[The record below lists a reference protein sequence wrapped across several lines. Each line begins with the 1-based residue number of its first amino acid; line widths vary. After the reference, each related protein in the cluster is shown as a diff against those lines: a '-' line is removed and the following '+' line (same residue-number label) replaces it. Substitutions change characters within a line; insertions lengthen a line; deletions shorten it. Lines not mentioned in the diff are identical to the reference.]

1 MGLYDYSNDPYTDT
15 LLQAV
20 YGAKVEPIQ
29 PAGMNVSSPSYPAVA
44 SASSGGD
51 GYDQNMAD
59 AGSGIGSMFGSFMKG
74 QASDAGGWSNI
85 PRHWGSKVGLA
96 EPIVKPTPT
105 MMPSASDPIGAL
117 EGMKGGMYGPT
128 TPYGSGQAGS
138 FLAPLM
144 GGGGGGGGFGIGT
157 PTAGLEGLGG
167 MAGGA
172 GATGAMGAAMPAAAS
187 SMMPALGPAMS
198 LAQGKKKAAMGGA
211 LGLGAGVAL
220 APFTGGLSLLLGPAL
235 GGFLG
240 GMGEK

>member
-44 SASSGGD
+44 SASSGG
-51 GYDQNMAD
+51 GADQDMAD
-59 AGSGIGSMFGSFMKG
+59 AGGGIGSMFGSFMKG
-74 QASDAGGWSNI
+74 QASDAGGWSNL

-105 MMPSASDPIGAL
+105 MVPDAGDPIGAM
-117 EGMKGGMYGPT
+117 EAMNGGMPGPL
-128 TPYGSGQAGS
+128 TPYGSGNAGT
-138 FLAPLM
+138 FIKPLM
-144 GGGGGGGGFGIGT
+144 DG
-157 PTAGLEGLGG
+157 
-167 MAGGA
+167 
-172 GATGAMGAAMPAAAS
+172 AMPAAAS
-187 SMMPALGPAMS
+187 AVTPALGPAMS
-198 LAQGKKKAAMGGA
+198 LAQGKKKSAIGGA
-211 LGLGAGVAL
+211 LGLGASVAL
-220 APFTGGLSLLLGPAL
+220 APFLGPAALAIGPAL

>member
-44 SASSGGD
+44 SASSGG
-51 GYDQNMAD
+51 GADQDMAD
-59 AGSGIGSMFGSFMKG
+59 AGGGIGSMFGSFMKG
-74 QASDAGGWSNI
+74 QADQAGGWSKI
-85 PRHWGSKVGLA
+85 PRLWGSKVGLA

-105 MMPSASDPIGAL
+105 MVPDAGDPIGAM
-117 EGMKGGMYGPT
+117 EAMKGGMPGPL
-128 TPYGSGQAGS
+128 TPYGSGNAGTFIKPFMDS
-138 FLAPLM
+138 
-144 GGGGGGGGFGIGT
+144 
-157 PTAGLEGLGG
+157 
-167 MAGGA
+167 A
-172 GATGAMGAAMPAAAS
+172 GASGAMGAAMPAAAS
-187 SMMPALGPAMS
+187 AVTPALGPAMS

>member
-44 SASSGGD
+44 SASSGG
-51 GYDQNMAD
+51 GADQDMAD
-59 AGSGIGSMFGSFMKG
+59 AGGGIGSMFGSFMKG
-74 QASDAGGWSNI
+74 QADQAGGWSKI
-85 PRHWGSKVGLA
+85 PRLWGSKVGLA

-105 MMPSASDPIGAL
+105 MVPDAGDPIGAM
-117 EGMKGGMYGPT
+117 EAMKGGMPGPL
-128 TPYGSGQAGS
+128 TPYGSGNAGT
-138 FLAPLM
+138 FIKPFM
-144 GGGGGGGGFGIGT
+144 GGGGGGFGIGT
-157 PTAGLEGLGG
+157 PAAGLEGLGG

-187 SMMPALGPAMS
+187 AVTPALGPAMS
-198 LAQGKKKAAMGGA
+198 LAQGKKKSAMGGA

>member
-44 SASSGGD
+44 SASSGG
-51 GYDQNMAD
+51 GADQDMAD
-59 AGSGIGSMFGSFMKG
+59 AGGGIGSMFGSFMKG
-74 QASDAGGWSNI
+74 QADQAGGWSKI
-85 PRHWGSKVGLA
+85 PRLWGSKVGLA

-105 MMPSASDPIGAL
+105 MVPDAGDPIGAM
-117 EGMKGGMYGPT
+117 EAMKGGMPGPL
-128 TPYGSGQAGS
+128 TPYGSGNAGT
-138 FLAPLM
+138 FIKPLM
-144 GGGGGGGGFGIGT
+144 D
-157 PTAGLEGLGG
+157 
-167 MAGGA
+167 GA
-172 GATGAMGAAMPAAAS
+172 GASGAMGAAMPAAAS
-187 SMMPALGPAMS
+187 AITPALGPAMS

-235 GGFLG
+235 GGLLG

>member
-44 SASSGGD
+44 SASYGG
-51 GYDQNMAD
+51 GADQDMAD
-59 AGSGIGSMFGSFMKG
+59 AGGGIGSMFGSFMKG
-74 QASDAGGWSNI
+74 QAEDAGGWSKI
-85 PRHWGSKVGLA
+85 PRLWGSKVGLA

-105 MMPSASDPIGAL
+105 MVPDAGDPIGAM
-117 EGMKGGMYGPT
+117 EAMKGGMPGPL
-128 TPYGSGQAGS
+128 TPYGSGNAGTFIKPFMDSAGS
-138 FLAPLM
+138 S
-144 GGGGGGGGFGIGT
+144 
-157 PTAGLEGLGG
+157 
-167 MAGGA
+167 
-172 GATGAMGAAMPAAAS
+172 GAMGAAMPAAAS
-187 SMMPALGPAMS
+187 AVTPALGPAMS

>member
-44 SASSGGD
+44 SASSGG
-51 GYDQNMAD
+51 GADQDMAD
-59 AGSGIGSMFGSFMKG
+59 AGGGIGSMFGSFMKG
-74 QASDAGGWSNI
+74 QASDAGGWSNL

-117 EGMKGGMYGPT
+117 EAMKGGISNGT

-138 FLAPLM
+138 WISGLM
-144 GGGGGGGGFGIGT
+144 GG
-157 PTAGLEGLGG
+157 
-167 MAGGA
+167 AGGA
-172 GATGAMGAAMPAAAS
+172 GASGAMGAAMPAAAS
-187 SMMPALGPAMS
+187 AVTPALGPAMS
-198 LAQGKKKAAMGGA
+198 LAQGKKKSAMGGA

>member
-44 SASSGGD
+44 SASSGG
-51 GYDQNMAD
+51 GADQDMAD
-59 AGSGIGSMFGSFMKG
+59 AGGGIGSMFGSFMKG
-74 QASDAGGWSNI
+74 QADQAGGWSKI
-85 PRHWGSKVGLA
+85 PRLWGSKVGLA

-105 MMPSASDPIGAL
+105 MVPDAGDPIGAM
-117 EGMKGGMYGPT
+117 EAMKGGMPGPL
-128 TPYGSGQAGS
+128 TPYGSGNAGT
-138 FLAPLM
+138 FIKPFM
-144 GGGGGGGGFGIGT
+144 D
-157 PTAGLEGLGG
+157 
-167 MAGGA
+167 GA
-172 GATGAMGAAMPAAAS
+172 GASGAMGAAMPAAAS
-187 SMMPALGPAMS
+187 AVTPALGPAMS